1 MTKQNMVTEFN
12 HGKHDEAI
20 HQAVKAIDDNP
31 KDPKRYATLAT
42 MLIAIKAY
50 DEATQLLMQAIGLFP
65 NDAELVYNF
74 GLLQF
79 AQGNWQLAVQYFKQ
93 LVNQHNA
100 MAADAQYMVALSYQ
114 QAQQP
119 QKALAFALTAYD
131 ANPAR
136 LDASLL
142 CAELLLGLGAFQ
154 EAAARLKPQLRTH
167 NAQVLFTYGMALSG
181 MGQDG
186 SAYLDEAKRRDPA
199 GYDQK
204 AAQVRDIA
212 GFLKQQG
219 AADD

>member
-1 MTKQNMVTEFN
+1 MSQQNMITQFN
-12 HGKHDEAI
+12 DGKHDEAI
-20 HQAVKAIDDNP
+20 HRAVQAIDEHP

-50 DEATQLLMQAIGLFP
+50 DEATQLLQQALGLFP
-65 NDAELVYNF
+65 DDKELVYNF

-79 AQGNWQLAVQYFKQ
+79 AQGNWTLAVQYFNQLAKQ
-93 LVNQHNA
+93 QSALGT
-100 MAADAQYMVALSYQ
+100 DAQYMIALSYQ
-114 QAQQP
+114 HAEQP
-119 QKALAFALTAYD
+119 QKALAFALTAYE

-154 EAAARLKPQLRTH
+154 EAAERLAPQLRTK
-167 NAQVLFTYGMALSG
+167 NAQVLFTYGMALLG

-186 SAYLDEAKRRDPA
+186 QQYLDEAKRLDPD

-204 AAQVRDIA
+204 ANQVRDIA

-219 AADD
+219 VSDE